1 MDGKRTGN
9 FIKFKR
15 QELGLTIEQFCA
27 EMGVERFLVEKWE
40 NGEIPETQYLIALAK
55 VLQASVEE
63 LLKGL
68 DKPVE
73 EQEINEPIIQS
84 VESETV
90 ENKQPKAEKGYYE
103 TLNEKIAKTDYA
115 NYENVEPH
123 GSNGFT
129 DGERK
134 FGFVLCSI
142 MLALVILINVTN
154 VFTFLTRP
162 RELTIEN
169 CNQFIEIDAVSQSS
183 VNTSEYDIRLTR
195 KKKTYDIYDLS
206 ITVEVTFELML
217 SVPYYEKTIKRQV
230 SFSDSLFKDGEI
242 LTVHVSLPHV
252 AYLDRGIKILSVSG
266 GM

>member
-1 MDGKRTGN
+1 MDGKRIGN
-9 FIKFKR
+9 FIKVKR
-15 QELGLTIEQFCA
+15 REQGFTCEQFA
-27 EMGVERFLVEKWE
+27 AKIGVQRFLIENWE
-40 NGEIPETQYLIALAK
+40 NGEIPETQYLIAIAN
-55 VLQASVEE
+55 VLQTSVDE

-68 DKPVE
+68 DEPVE
-73 EQEINEPIIQS
+73 EKEQEVTAVQPSQKER
-84 VESETV
+84 VESNKP
-90 ENKQPKAEKGYYE
+90 ENKGYYE
-103 TLNEKIAKTDYA
+103 ALNEKIAKTDYG
-115 NYENVEPH
+115 NYETVEPH
-123 GSNGFT
+123 GANGYS

-142 MLALVILINVTN
+142 MIALVILINVTN

-169 CNQFIEIDAVSQSS
+169 CKQFIEIDAVSQSS
-183 VNTSEYDIRLTR
+183 VNTSEYEIRLTR
-195 KKKTYDIYDLS
+195 KKNTYDIYDLS

-230 SFSDSLFKDGEI
+230 SFTDSLLKDGET
-242 LTVHVSLPHV
+242 LTAHVSLPYV

>member
-103 TLNEKIAKTDYA
+103 TLNEKIAKTD
-115 NYENVEPH
+115 
-123 GSNGFT
+123 
-129 DGERK
+129 
-134 FGFVLCSI
+134 
-142 MLALVILINVTN
+142 
-154 VFTFLTRP
+154 
-162 RELTIEN
+162 
-169 CNQFIEIDAVSQSS
+169 
-183 VNTSEYDIRLTR
+183 
-195 KKKTYDIYDLS
+195 
-206 ITVEVTFELML
+206 
-217 SVPYYEKTIKRQV
+217 
-230 SFSDSLFKDGEI
+230 
-242 LTVHVSLPHV
+242 
-252 AYLDRGIKILSVSG
+252 
-266 GM
+266 